1 MLHTAKVSNK
11 TTFVSLVQKFVEKI
25 ILQILP
31 LKSIYL
37 TVQVVP
43 GLHWSRFTSSE
54 LTSLFKYIHKKKCS
68 RLQHMFQGCVV
79 SVLQRAV
86 SDGRIFVN
94 FWRKFYKVM
103 DAHLTGTRVNQLGQ
117 PKD

>member
-54 LTSLFKYIHKKKCS
+54 LTSLFKYIHKKNVPGYSICS
-68 RLQHMFQGCVV
+68 KVVLFQSY
-79 SVLQRAV
+79 SVL
-86 SDGRIFVN
+86 
-94 FWRKFYKVM
+94 
-103 DAHLTGTRVNQLGQ
+103 
-117 PKD
+117 